1 MNGRSNSV
9 QGRWPKW
16 CFELSSDACES
27 HYATSS
33 STSSVFMCK
42 LEGGKCTGQEIGR
55 CGYPPPPPPGLPKHA
70 VLESEPV
77 KPGPG
82 GHRTLNV
89 RR

>member
-16 CFELSSDACES
+16 CFELSSDECES

-70 VLESEPV
+70 ELESEPV

-82 GHRTLNV
+82 GHRKLNV